1 MGFIVMR
8 LLLKNSIPKVP
19 MENITKIILEKKLRN

>member
-1 MGFIVMR
+1 MGFMVML
-8 LLLKNSIPKVP
+8 LLLKKSITKVP